1 MSPRA
6 VAAGARLLGAL
17 ALVLAA
23 LGGCAG
29 RDFTRPPADTLAL
42 GKTTEPEIRQR
53 FGDPSRQG
61 IVMRNGETM
70 KSLSYGYASGAGS
83 LAGGLTPSRGMGF
96 YFWNGALVGHEFT
109 SSFDTDTTDFDAA
122 KVAQIRKG
130 ETTESEVTA
139 LLGPPPGAYIYPMIP
154 DKAARGLVYLY
165 AQTRGSAFSLKF
177 YQQLL
182 VVTIGSSGV
191 VSEVQL
197 MSSGER

>member
-1 MSPRA
+1 MPPRPVA
-6 VAAGARLLGAL
+6 VSGRLLGAL
-17 ALVLAA
+17 ALVLVA

-29 RDFTRPPADTLAL
+29 RDFTRPPADTLTL
-42 GKTTEPEIRQR
+42 GKTTEAEIRQR
-53 FGDPSRQG
+53 FGDPYRQG
-61 IVMRNGETM
+61 TVVRNGETM

-83 LAGGLTPSRGMGF
+83 LAGGVTPSRGMGF
-96 YFWNGALVGHEFT
+96 YFWNDTLVGHEFT
-109 SSFDTDTTDFDAA
+109 SSFDTDTTDFAAA
-122 KVAQIRKG
+122 KVPQIRKG

-139 LLGPPPGAYIYPMIP
+139 LLGSPPGAYIYPMIP

-182 VVTIGSSGV
+182 VVTIGPSGV